1 MDSQEVL
8 KKTQELVNFLLRYLV
23 AGGSAIL
30 AFGLTQQH
38 PFSFLLVGTELSPI
52 LLLLFISVIGPAI
65 YSFHKAALHQLILV
79 PMFPVL
85 RWWHRVDIRW
95 WELDRTLTRQL
106 EKWRKP
112 PPDEWMSTYEAWAA
126 QIHFL
131 YCSAFGIIFVLVLV
145 YFFNPSANYVKPL
158 RWIALFLFAAAFVSD
173 WRLTSL
179 QIRQTIEAAAVE
191 QKPPKRR
198 CG

>member
-38 PFSFLLVGTELSPI
+38 PFSFLQVGTELSPV
-52 LLLLFISVIGPAI
+52 LLLFFVSVIGPAV
-65 YSFHKAALHQLILV
+65 YSIHKAALHQVILIPIFLG
-79 PMFPVL
+79 L
-85 RWWHRVDIRW
+85 RCWHRLDIRW

-112 PPDEWMSTYEAWAA
+112 PPHEWMSTYEAWAA

-131 YCSAFGIIFVLVLV
+131 YCSAFGIIFALVLV
-145 YFFNPSANYVKPL
+145 YFFNPSPNYIKPL
-158 RWIALFLFAAAFVSD
+158 RWIALFLFVAAFVSD
-173 WRLTSL
+173 WRLTNL
-179 QIRQTIEAAAVE
+179 QIKQTIEAGGLQQQKLPAV
-191 QKPPKRR
+191 
-198 CG
+198 